1 MTTPYTNS
9 MFQSIKSALA
19 KNESGSSRYKELLK
33 LEVGNTYTVRLLPNI
48 KSPKDTFLH
57 YYTFGWQSFTTG
69 QNILVTSPTS
79 WEGGR
84 DPIAEERYR
93 VYRHGNPEEKK
104 RMEAIR
110 RNENWLINVY
120 VISDP
125 VNPENNGKVK
135 VIRYGRQ
142 INKIIMS
149 AMEGDEAAD
158 FGSRIFDLGK
168 DGCSFKI
175 KVEKQGEYP
184 SYVTSKFQFPKEIE
198 GLGESNHEKIYSSIH
213 DLKSFISVKSY
224 DELKETLDQHFFG
237 KDTSKPA
244 AVVKE
249 ATVEPARVEVQHSSS
264 NLVEDSSE
272 EIENLLKNL
281 DEKP

>member
-19 KNESGSSRYKELLK
+19 KNETSGTSRYKELLK
-33 LEVGNTYTVRLLPNI
+33 LEVGNTYTVRLLPNV

-57 YYTFGWQSFTTG
+57 YYTFGWQSYATG
-69 QNILVTSPTS
+69 QNILATSPTS

-93 VYRHGNPEEKK
+93 VYKHGTPEEKK
-104 RMEAIR
+104 RMEAVR
-110 RNENWLINVY
+110 RNENWLVNAY

-125 VNPENNGKVK
+125 VNPDNNGKIK

-158 FGSRIFDLGK
+158 FGPRIFDLGK
-168 DGCSFKI
+168 DGCTFKI
-175 KVEKQGEYP
+175 KVEKQGDYP

-198 GLGESNHEKIYSSIH
+198 GLSDTDHEKVYNGIH
-213 DLKSFISVKSY
+213 DLKSFIVVKSY
-224 DELKETLDQHFFG
+224 DELKEVFDQHYFC
-237 KDTSKPA
+237 KDTTSKPINKESVPEP
-244 AVVKE
+244 VVI
-249 ATVEPARVEVQHSSS
+249 AQSVAS
-264 NLVEDSSE
+264 NTAGDSAE
-272 EIENLLKNL
+272 EIENLLKDL
-281 DEKP
+281 DEKS